1 MDFNEKTVFVL
12 NHTQHFS
19 QPSRDEILLESGTK
33 TTTSTK
39 AIFRKSLWTNTVDA
53 VIQYCRV
60 VFDLFSHEKPISI
73 ITFDSEEKIHSVWLE
88 EDQNIETLWSVFTHE
103 GPPKETT
110 LDLKNCAVMPGLETA
125 CSMLQM
131 LKPSQKVGQVAE
143 NTGRVVIISA
153 SMRSQITSWI
163 PDILNSLNAPVNMA
177 GNASVSASEWLF
189 VDLVADPEAN
199 YEAPQPIEPPP
210 GVTGSSTHRFF
221 YHQLPSNGTDLYR
234 GLMRLVES
242 HYHLASTLVQ
252 DIPMKEEANT
262 SSSSTMYGVELLHL
276 AEVHDLL
283 HRAGLADRLFV
294 RSDTTE
300 QETVSTLQRPNSG
313 FSKTL
318 GIKWVTPKS
327 ADAALLR
334 YAISAHR
341 VTLADVGNRASTCLA
356 QFVLGG
362 RSVALAHRLP
372 VNFPSLPAPL
382 NATSLAPSTNEALL
396 LTCHGSVMYLHAL
409 ATICPLAHPVHNP
422 PLSSHTPPSGL
433 RVQSFTDQVIRPSRL
448 APASAHQK
456 FTVAPRER
464 AQQHLERSTRYW
476 PVVDSETLFGSN
488 KLSLPLYE
496 HLPKEYLEPSESA
509 ACTRAIDKL
518 VNAIKDNVSLTDT
531 RKGALKRSAAPLP
544 VAPSVQA
551 EAIALALEVDHLLS
565 VYSNIS
571 CDHKEIQR
579 YWKDAIGV
587 SKPSSDSKESS
598 LALTG
603 ADSFSALELHEMV
616 TIARLIATGQST
628 SCVDNVPDS
637 LVKTVR
643 SLRTLCDSLNSA
655 TNSNTTTS
663 RSSGNRSDK
672 RLKTEASQFA
682 SEESLIL
689 EPVNLNTFLDLLQ
702 PMKQK
707 QCGAT
712 KRPEFA
718 GVATADAKGLCQLYR
733 ALREKEKE

>member
-19 QPSRDEILLESGTK
+19 QPSRDEIVLESGTK

-39 AIFRKSLWTNTVDA
+39 AIFRKSLWTNTTDA
-53 VIQYCRV
+53 VMQYCRV

-88 EDQNIETLWSVFTHE
+88 EDQNIETLWSIFTHE
-103 GPPKETT
+103 GPPRELA
-110 LDLKNCAVMPGLETA
+110 LDLKNCTVMPGLETA

-131 LKPSQKVGQVAE
+131 LKPSQKGGQVVE

-153 SMRSQITSWI
+153 YMR
-163 PDILNSLNAPVNMA
+163 
-177 GNASVSASEWLF
+177 NASVSASEWLF

-199 YEAPQPIEPPP
+199 YEVPQPIEPPP

-283 HRAGLADRLFV
+283 HRAGLADRLFL

-300 QETVSTLQRPNSG
+300 QGTVSTLQRPNSG

-382 NATSLAPSTNEALL
+382 NATSLPPSTNEALL
-396 LTCHGSVMYLHAL
+396 LTCHGSVMYLHTL

-422 PLSSHTPPSGL
+422 PVSSHTPPSDL
-433 RVQSFTDQVIRPSRL
+433 RVQSFADQVIRPSRL

-496 HLPKEYLEPSESA
+496 HLSKEYLEPSESA
-509 ACTRAIDKL
+509 ACIRAIDKL

-551 EAIALALEVDHLLS
+551 EAIALALEVDHLLN
-565 VYSNIS
+565 VHSNIS

-579 YWKDAIGV
+579 YWKDAIGS
-587 SKPSSDSKESS
+587 SKTSSDSKESS

-603 ADSFSALELHEMV
+603 AESFSALELHEMISV
-616 TIARLIATGQST
+616 ARLIATSQST

-643 SLRTLCDSLNSA
+643 SLKTLCDSLNSG
-655 TNSNTTTS
+655 TSNNTITS
-663 RSSGNRSDK
+663 RPSGNRSDK